1 MKRVHSFCL
10 CCKAEPAQP
19 RRYSL
24 PRGLSL
30 AHRLLLLGGSQ
41 ARQPR
46 PHRRGLP
53 LPLRADLRFEALDL
67 LHVPG
72 HDLLRRVVH
81 LRAPMA
87 L

>member
-1 MKRVHSFCL
+1 MKRVRSFCQA
-10 CCKAEPAQP
+10 KPTPQP

-30 AHRLLLLGGSQ
+30 AHGLLLLGGSQ

-53 LPLRADLRFEALDL
+53 LPLRADLRFEAFDL